1 MKRKRRT
8 KIGLLVKN
16 LTTGEIGRV
25 MAVIGKDH
33 DPFGYI
39 VKTKSGIKRWIL
51 RKEDK
56 KTSSELS

>member
-25 MAVIGKDH
+25 ISVIGKDH

-39 VKTKSGIKRWIL
+39 VLTKSGIKRWIL
-51 RKEDK
+51 RKEAK
-56 KTSSELS
+56 KASSELS